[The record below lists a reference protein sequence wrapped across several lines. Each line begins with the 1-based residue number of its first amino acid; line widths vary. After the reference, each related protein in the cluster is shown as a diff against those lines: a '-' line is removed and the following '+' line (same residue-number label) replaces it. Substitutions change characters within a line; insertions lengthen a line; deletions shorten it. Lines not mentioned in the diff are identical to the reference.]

1 MVRVSRG
8 CQSCVDAQLRC
19 NGRPPCSRCQALR
32 ISCLTSHRVFRFRD
46 EASALRQRYQLT
58 SSPSPS
64 KLPSRTKSPEQA
76 LRKRQR
82 GKQVVLPSRP
92 SPRTSFRAEYRSIP
106 LLAMDGYIN
115 PSLSVKAVNSQE
127 AQIFTNYVLASFPC
141 FFRCTETR
149 VPVNWVV
156 YVDQRGVAMNSC
168 FDWAVRAC
176 TSAYLGS
183 LHDDPRL
190 LIASRGL
197 YHRAVR
203 GLGNLL
209 SSEGTAK
216 SDEVLAS
223 AIVLAI
229 FEKHNC
235 SSPNAWLRHAAGIR
249 TLMKLRG
256 PQAHLQGFGRAMYIV
271 YRNFL
276 ITAALV
282 EGEACF
288 LEGPEWQALN
298 EEIAANDAKLPTS
311 SLYTDVVERG
321 FSSVL
326 KIPGLVKR
334 TRELQKQSSK
344 KRADVQSALLQDVQ
358 ATRASLRG
366 LYTEFGVAVSMLRS
380 GQDEN
385 DTFVG
390 PVPNFFFEGYSS
402 LFARGV
408 RLGLLILNY
417 LIVIMDPKQRATIN
431 TENFALLNDMTR
443 SQRSMHSALK
453 FKLPLTPPKSL
464 GRPSLVVRSL
474 ITEETREPPT
484 TDWMDRITS
493 TMGLDAVHVS
503 LVG

>member
-1 MVRVSRG
+1 
-8 CQSCVDAQLRC
+8 
-19 NGRPPCSRCQALR
+19 
-32 ISCLTSHRVFRFRD
+32 
-46 EASALRQRYQLT
+46 
-58 SSPSPS
+58 
-64 KLPSRTKSPEQA
+64 
-76 LRKRQR
+76 
-82 GKQVVLPSRP
+82 
-92 SPRTSFRAEYRSIP
+92 
-106 LLAMDGYIN
+106 MDDCIN
-115 PSLSVKAVNSQE
+115 PSLSGSAINSQQ

-149 VPVNWVV
+149 VPVNWVE
-156 YVDQRGVAMNSC
+156 YVDQRGGSKNSS

-176 TSAYLGS
+176 TAAYLGS
-183 LHDDPRL
+183 LHDDSRYA
-190 LIASRGL
+190 IASQGL
-197 YHRAVR
+197 YHR
-203 GLGNLL
+203 GLRALGQLL
-209 SSEGTAK
+209 SSEGSAK

-223 AIVLAI
+223 AIVLAV

-235 SSPNAWLRHAAGIR
+235 SSPDAWLRHAAGIR

-256 PQAHLQGFGRAMYIV
+256 PKAHLEGFGRAMYIV

-288 LEGPEWQALN
+288 LEEPEWQALN

-321 FSSVL
+321 FLSVI

-334 TRELQKQSSK
+334 TRQLQDQPIK
-344 KRADVQSALLQDVQ
+344 KRADAHSALLQDVQ
-358 ATRASLRG
+358 AARAALRG
-366 LYTEFGVAVSMLRS
+366 IYTEFGVSVSMLRS

-390 PVPNFFFEGYSS
+390 PAPNFFFEGYSS
-402 LFARGV
+402 HFARGV

-417 LIVIMDPKQRATIN
+417 LIAIMDPKQRATIDS
-431 TENFALLNDMTR
+431 ENFMLLSDMTR
-443 SQRSMHSALK
+443 SQRSTHPTPK
-453 FKLPLTPPKSL
+453 FKLPLTPPESP
-464 GRPSLVVRSL
+464 GRPSLVVQSL
-474 ITEETREPPT
+474 ITEELREPPT

-493 TMGLDAVHVS
+493 TMGLEAVHVS

>member
-8 CQSCVDAQLRC
+8 CQSCVDAKPQC
-19 NGRPPCSRCQALR
+19 NGRFQCSRCQALR
-32 ISCLTSHRVFRFRD
+32 ISCTFSHRVFKFRD
-46 EASALRQRYQLT
+46 EAPALRQRYQST
-58 SSPSPS
+58 PSPSPS
-64 KLPSRTKSPEQA
+64 KSPSPTDSPEQY
-76 LRKRQR
+76 LRKGQS
-82 GKQVVLPSRP
+82 GEQVVLPSRP
-92 SPRTSFRAEYRSIP
+92 FPRTLPRAEYKPIP

-115 PSLSVKAVNSQE
+115 PSLSVKAVNSQQ

-149 VPVNWVV
+149 VPVDWVE
-156 YVDQRGVAMNSC
+156 YVDQRGGSMNSC
-168 FDWAVRAC
+168 FDWAVRVC

-183 LHDDPRL
+183 LHDDPRYL
-190 LIASRGL
+190 DASRSL
-197 YHRAVR
+197 YHRALR

-209 SSEGTAK
+209 STEKTAK

-223 AIVLAI
+223 AIVLAV

-235 SSPNAWLRHAAGIR
+235 SSPDAWLRHAAGIR

-256 PQAHLQGFGRAMYIV
+256 PKAHLEGFGRAMYIV

-288 LEGPEWQALN
+288 LEEPEWQALN

-321 FSSVL
+321 FLSVI

-334 TRELQKQSSK
+334 ARELQGYSSK
-344 KRADVQSALLQDVQ
+344 KRAELQPALLQDVQ
-358 ATRASLRG
+358 ATRAGLRG
-366 LYTEFGVAVSMLRS
+366 IYTEFGVAVSMLRS

-417 LIVIMDPKQRATIN
+417 LIVIMDPKQRATIDS
-431 TENFALLNDMTR
+431 ENFMLFNDITR
-443 SQRSMHSALK
+443 SQRSTHPALE
-453 FKLPLTPPKSL
+453 FKLPLTPPKSP

-493 TMGLDAVHVS
+493 TMGLEAVHVS

>member
-8 CQSCVDAQLRC
+8 CQSCVDAQLQVT
-19 NGRPPCSRCQALR
+19 P
-32 ISCLTSHRVFRFRD
+32 
-46 EASALRQRYQLT
+46 ALRQRYQ
-58 SSPSPS
+58 SAPSPSPS
-64 KLPSRTKSPEQA
+64 KSPSKSPSPTESPEQA
-76 LRKRQR
+76 LRKQQR
-82 GKQVVLPSRP
+82 GEQVVLPSRP
-92 SPRTSFRAEYRSIP
+92 SPRTSPRAEYKPIP

-115 PSLSVKAVNSQE
+115 PSLSVKAVNSQQ

-149 VPVNWVV
+149 VPVNWVE
-156 YVDQRGVAMNSC
+156 YVDQRGGSMNSC
-168 FDWAVRAC
+168 FDWAIRAC

-183 LHDDPRL
+183 LHDDPRY

-197 YHRAVR
+197 YHRALR
-203 GLGNLL
+203 GLGKLL

-223 AIVLAI
+223 AIVLAV
-229 FEKHNC
+229 FEKHHC
-235 SSPNAWLRHAAGIR
+235 SSPDAWLRHAAGIR

-256 PQAHLQGFGRAMYIV
+256 PKAHLEGFGRAMYIV

-288 LEGPEWQALN
+288 LEEPEWQALN

-321 FSSVL
+321 FLSVL

-334 TRELQKQSSK
+334 TRELQGQLSK
-344 KRADVQSALLQDVQ
+344 NRAGAQSALLQDVQ
-358 ATRASLRG
+358 ATRAALRG
-366 LYTEFGVAVSMLRS
+366 IYTEFGVAVSMLRS
-380 GQDEN
+380 GHDEN

-402 LFARGV
+402 LFVRGV

-417 LIVIMDPKQRATIN
+417 LIVIMDPKQRSTIDS
-431 TENFALLNDMTR
+431 ENFMLLNDMTY
-443 SQRSMHSALK
+443 SQRSTHPALK
-453 FKLPLTPPKSL
+453 SKLPLTPPKSP

-493 TMGLDAVHVS
+493 TMGLEAVHVS